1 MQYNLQWQNTL
12 TCDCRGCSGGGGG
25 TSCCCSGYGR
35 SPVPFNSTLQPPT
48 NCTALSNASFEC
60 SVSVTF
66 SSIQD
71 DHIRIF
77 YFAYGA
83 GQRRSSFVDTEV
95 NLWTGI
101 LSKQF
106 IPKVASIVVSRMRD
120 LFSINS
126 STSDKIK
133 CYEDDDE
140 KVTIDACQ
148 SCPLDTNGTS
158 TIRSCKNGINIVGAQ
173 LYEQTTLDDE
183 RKIAYVYVECIEP
196 RCNARNTTQAALR
209 IFSDTGFAQ
218 HYYGLPSLSSPSS
231 AIFVSFSFTP
241 SIMFML
247 AVVNVFRRELD

>member
-1 MQYNLQWQNTL
+1 MFLIQLKIVLLILFVNSVQLCYSS
-12 TCDCRGCSGGGGG
+12 CDQA
-25 TSCCCSGYGR
+25 
-35 SPVPFNSTLQPPT
+35 VPFNSTLQPPT

-101 LSKQF
+101 F
-106 IPKVASIVVSRMRD
+106 
-120 LFSINS
+120 
-126 STSDKIK
+126 TSDKIK